1 MKLYKYSLLIAAISL
16 MLFSSCTSRKKIL
29 YLQNSHNDSTLVY
42 QNQNEEH
49 IINSGDVLHISF
61 YSLNK
66 TLTEVFNRQES
77 TNNSYA
83 MWNSEAGVYINGF
96 SVNDSGFVELP
107 LIGSIY
113 LRDLKISKAKLLIQ
127 KQAKK
132 YIKDVTVIV
141 KLINYRFTVIGEVTR
156 PGTYTNF
163 NNSLNIFQ
171 AISKA
176 GDVTIYGNKKQLKI
190 IRETQDGKVIIPF
203 DITDISILTSN
214 AYYIK
219 PNDIIYIEPMK
230 SKSFRSNLP
239 NFSLLFSS
247 ITTAI
252 LVLNFMIK

>member
-1 MKLYKYSLLIAAISL
+1 
-16 MLFSSCTSRKKIL
+16 MLFSSCTSREKIL
-29 YLQNSHNDSTLVY
+29 YLQNNHNDSTKVFH
-42 QNQNEEH
+42 NQDQEH

-66 TLTEVFNRQES
+66 PLTDVFNRQES
-77 TNNSYA
+77 STNSYA

-96 SVNDSGFVELP
+96 SVNDSGYVELP
-107 LIGSIY
+107 LIGSIFIRN
-113 LRDLKISKAKLLIQ
+113 LEISKAKLLIQ
-127 KQAKK
+127 DQARK
-132 YIKDVTVIV
+132 YIKEVTVIV
-141 KLINYRFTVIGEVTR
+141 KLVNYRFTVVGEATR
-156 PGTYTNF
+156 PGTYTNY

-176 GDVTIYGNKKQLKI
+176 GDVTIYGNKKKLKI
-190 IRETQDGKVIIPF
+190 IRETQNGRIIIPF
-203 DITDISILTSN
+203 DITDINILTSD

-230 SKSFRSNLP
+230 SKTFRTNLP